1 MSSEMRA
8 YVARRVLMLVPLL
21 IGLSLVMFLL
31 LHIAPGDP
39 ATAAMPPAALSN
51 PSFVE
56 QTRKNLGLDKP
67 LIVQY
72 GYWLRNLATGD
83 LGTAYGFNRQPVL
96 DLIGQRIWGTIQLQG
111 AALAISLLIAI
122 PVGVVSATRQYS
134 IWDNAVTIG
143 SFVGLAL
150 PGFWLALLLQIWL
163 GVKLGIFPIIS
174 TGQANADWSER
185 WRYFVLPIV
194 VLALPSIAYFARFM
208 RSSMLET
215 INQDYVTTARAK
227 GLTNRSVLYSHA
239 LRNALL
245 PMVTVVGLQL
255 PQILGGAVIIEQI
268 FAWPGIGL
276 LAYEAITKRDYPV
289 ILGVT
294 TVVGA
299 AIMITAVLVDIVYVL
314 LDPRVSVAGGASD
327 A

>member
-1 MSSEMRA
+1 MSSAMRV
-8 YVARRVLMLVPLL
+8 YIARRVLMLIPLL
-21 IGLSLVMFLL
+21 LGLSLVMFVL

-39 ATAAMPPAALSN
+39 ATAAMPPSALSN
-51 PSFVE
+51 PDFVE
-56 QTRKNLGLDKP
+56 QTRRNLGLDKP

-72 GYWLRNLATGD
+72 GYWLRNLVTGD

-111 AALAISLLIAI
+111 AALAISLLIAV
-122 PVGVVSATRQYS
+122 PVGIISATRQYS
-134 IWDNAVTIG
+134 FWDHSVTVG
-143 SFVGLAL
+143 SFIGLAL
-150 PGFWLALLLQIWL
+150 PNFWLALLLQVWL
-163 GVKLGIFPIIS
+163 GVRLGIFPIIS
-174 TGQANADWSER
+174 TGQADADWSER

-194 VLALPSIAYFARFM
+194 VLALPNIAYFARFM

-227 GLTNRSVLYSHA
+227 GLSHRSVLYGHA

-276 LAYEAITKRDYPV
+276 LAYDAIARRDYPV

-294 TVVGA
+294 MVVGA
-299 AIMITAVLVDIVYVL
+299 GIMVTAVIVDVVYVL
-314 LDPRVSVAGGASD
+314 LDPRVSLTGRDHHA
-327 A
+327 